1 MGIRA
6 KTIGSIAVLVLVL
19 WVALLITVSS
29 YGARTAASFERTEV
43 EQTLQRAAAAISS
56 QRAQLKSVVGDWALW
71 TDTYRFVRGDNPAYP
86 EDNLADDSIANIDLD
101 FMVFL
106 DGNGA
111 IFYGKAIDPYSRVAT
126 ELPDGLAAYLSSRPA
141 LSRMT
146 DPKDTTT
153 GVLALPEGPVV
164 IAAEPISTGDGSAP
178 PAGTLVI
185 GRALVGDRIDAM
197 RDLMA
202 TPLRLYDV
210 GSRQL
215 PSAAQGALVKLNSG
229 RINAVVPSG
238 ANVLGYTVYN
248 GLDRKP
254 AVLVEVQQPRT
265 VVQLTNSGVARLSVG
280 LGIMGL
286 ALVLALVA
294 VVDVSV
300 LSRLKSLRN
309 GVADVGRSGD
319 ASARLHVRGN
329 DEISQ
334 VTESINGMLAELERS
349 QSDLAYLATHDSL
362 TRLYNRRR
370 FETELARE
378 LEESRGGGSS
388 GAMLWFDLDNFK
400 EINDSLGHA
409 AGDKLLQSVANLLS
423 GETRGYSL
431 VARLGGDEF
440 GLLIPRADATEA
452 VNTAMRILDVMA
464 IRSFSVAS
472 HEVRVSASVGVVLYP
487 THGESVDD
495 LLARADLA
503 MYHAKSHGGN
513 RLSVYT
519 SDDHWRTE
527 MSERIGLAEHI
538 VSALRDDRLR
548 LFAQPTVR
556 VEDGSP
562 GPTELLLRMD
572 DGEGGFVLPD
582 EILSTATRI
591 GLSRDVDAWVVRK
604 AIALLA
610 AEQAGGSLVPLSV
623 NLTGAALSDPDIIR
637 AMADAA
643 AQSGADLAGLV
654 VEVGEASA
662 VADIQRDTTE
672 AVQKAQEY
680 NCDLITEQYWKPI
693 LAEIEGG
700 LQ

>member
-1 MGIRA
+1 
-6 KTIGSIAVLVLVL
+6 
-19 WVALLITVSS
+19 
-29 YGARTAASFERTEV
+29 
-43 EQTLQRAAAAISS
+43 
-56 QRAQLKSVVGDWALW
+56 
-71 TDTYRFVRGDNPAYP
+71 
-86 EDNLADDSIANIDLD
+86 
-101 FMVFL
+101 
-106 DGNGA
+106 
-111 IFYGKAIDPYSRVAT
+111 
-126 ELPDGLAAYLSSRPA
+126 
-141 LSRMT
+141 
-146 DPKDTTT
+146 
-153 GVLALPEGPVV
+153 
-164 IAAEPISTGDGSAP
+164 
-178 PAGTLVI
+178 
-185 GRALVGDRIDAM
+185 
-197 RDLMA
+197 
-202 TPLRLYDV
+202 
-210 GSRQL
+210 
-215 PSAAQGALVKLNSG
+215 
-229 RINAVVPSG
+229 
-238 ANVLGYTVYN
+238 
-248 GLDRKP
+248 
-254 AVLVEVQQPRT
+254 
-265 VVQLTNSGVARLSVG
+265 
-280 LGIMGL
+280 
-286 ALVLALVA
+286 
-294 VVDVSV
+294 
-300 LSRLKSLRN
+300 
-309 GVADVGRSGD
+309 
-319 ASARLHVRGN
+319 
-329 DEISQ
+329 
-334 VTESINGMLAELERS
+334 
-349 QSDLAYLATHDSL
+349 
-362 TRLYNRRR
+362 
-370 FETELARE
+370 
-378 LEESRGGGSS
+378 
-388 GAMLWFDLDNFK
+388 MLWFDLDNFK

-662 VADIQRDTTE
+662 VADIQRAQAFIRDARALGCRFALDDFGSGPNSFLYLKHLPVDMLKIDE
-672 AVQKAQEY
+672 ALVSALTAPSAEAHFVRAIVEMCKGFGIETVAENVETPELLDLVAEYGIDFAQGY
-680 NCDLITEQYWKPI
+680 AVARPAP
-693 LAEIEGG
+693 AEKYLRGARG
-700 LQ
+700 AQSD